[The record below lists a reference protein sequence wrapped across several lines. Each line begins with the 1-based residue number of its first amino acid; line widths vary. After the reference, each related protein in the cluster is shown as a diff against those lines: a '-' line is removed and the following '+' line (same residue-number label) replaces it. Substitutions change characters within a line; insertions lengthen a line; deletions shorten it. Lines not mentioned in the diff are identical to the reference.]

1 MKERN
6 KEAEVKFTFGE
17 YKVYSRK
24 RKKEYSV
31 IIFPGELRLWAF
43 DNYPEDN
50 FMIVDGDKTGFRMLS
65 IAFAILAQDPSKIVY
80 FPVKNA
86 EGFGGYYG
94 GTCHLVLACSELQFR
109 RSDWYELKKQF
120 KPKNKGKY
128 TFRYER
134 QKLMDYQEKL
144 ERKMSYPEIE
154 RENERVHAEEQKED
168 TIFIVDSKK
177 AYCYKHAQAVKVL
190 RKYKS
195 GVPGYFYCHKVGW
208 LVTDREIWYSTQELL
223 KELEKKEE

>member
-1 MKERN
+1 M
-6 KEAEVKFTFGE
+6 
-17 YKVYSRK
+17 
-24 RKKEYSV
+24 
-31 IIFPGELRLWAF
+31 
-43 DNYPEDN
+43 
-50 FMIVDGDKTGFRMLS
+50 
-65 IAFAILAQDPSKIVY
+65 
-80 FPVKNA
+80 
-86 EGFGGYYG
+86 
-94 GTCHLVLACSELQFR
+94 VLACSELQFR

-134 QKLMDYQEKL
+134 QKLLDYQEKL